1 MSDTHSKNG
10 DGEQY
15 LLRLIAEQEQGDAIN
30 DNCDSDIEDGFDDED
45 SCFTTVTVE
54 GCEADDDSI
63 HSNDR
68 TACKHTSASTI
79 QGSENGPS
87 TDSPP
92 SGIDITKEEEGNGT
106 ASPPTAATSKTE
118 PSIPRGRSI
127 CHFKI
132 MEKKL
137 VFVSLDLE
145 TGGENCGIV

>member
-30 DNCDSDIEDGFDDED
+30 DNCASDTEDGFDDED
-45 SCFTTVTVE
+45 SCFTTITVE
-54 GCEADDDSI
+54 DCEADDDST

-68 TACKHTSASTI
+68 TACEHTSAATN

-92 SGIDITKEEEGNGT
+92 SGIDITEEEEGNGT
-106 ASPPTAATSKTE
+106 DAPPAVTTSETE
-118 PSIPRGRSI
+118 PSIPRGSSI

-132 MEKKL
+132 TEK
-137 VFVSLDLE
+137 
-145 TGGENCGIV
+145 I